1 MAQKDRARIQTDS
14 RLDNM
19 EKEIGRVYQKSP
31 ALLAVEKEYA
41 QYMGMVQDKTKAEY
55 KAYIDEDDPDI
66 KAEKKKA
73 YMGKVRAL
81 TMESN
86 AYNRLVKK
94 IMGVLAE
101 VNQQALDI
109 SNKAMREIYA
119 INYNQVAED
128 CKKVGIKVNGEE

>member
-86 AYNRLVKK
+86 AYNRPVKK

>member
-1 MAQKDRARIQTDS
+1 MADKARTQTDKKL
-14 RLDNM
+14 RQM
-19 EKEIGRVYQKSP
+19 EQDIGRVYRLHP

-41 QYMGMVQDKTKAEY
+41 KYMGMVQEKTKAEY

-86 AYNRLVKK
+86 AYNKIVKK
-94 IMGVLAE
+94 IVGVLAE

-109 SNKAMREIYA
+109 SNKAMPEIYA
-119 INYNQVAED
+119 MNYNQVAED

>member
-1 MAQKDRARIQTDS
+1 
-14 RLDNM
+14 M